1 MKRVLL
7 IITMFVYAFL
17 AHAQTVVFSDDFES
31 GTSNWN
37 FTGSW
42 GITAASSHS
51 TSHSISESPAG
62 NYADNLNMITA
73 TMSSGIDLSTALSAD
88 LSFWAKY
95 NIEAG
100 FDYMY
105 VDVSANGGTSWVNI
119 DVFDG
124 VLASWTQFTY
134 SLGGYVGNS
143 NVKVRFRFSSDGAV
157 NFDGMYIDDI
167 EVTSNSVDN
176 APPLVLHTAP
186 VFYDATGFQDS
197 VMASIIDISG
207 VQTANLHYSVDGA
220 AYTSISGTNISGNI
234 YSFIIP
240 QQAGGAMVD
249 YYFEATDSASTP
261 NTEITDTFSFISG
274 NYIAY
279 DNGQVDFVD
288 SVGIDKS
295 VAVKISFASPSILNS
310 ILIRNYTDANRP
322 NDSMLV
328 HVWADANGVPGVD
341 MITPF
346 MVKPKATLQNTSAMT
361 DVDLRPYASQLTNLS
376 GDVFIG
382 YTVPVGGVWCAITQ
396 PGITTRSFVKT
407 GSGAWAAATGTSGAT
422 DYQFRAI
429 TSSYIP
435 PPTADFS
442 FDTTNAPM
450 VTFTD
455 LTNPT
460 PSTWA
465 WDFGDGATDNTQNP
479 THTYAQYGSYTVK
492 LLVSSSAGV
501 DSISKTVTYTLLPPV
516 ASFGYVFNGLDVVQF
531 SDSSTNSPT
540 QWAWNFGNGN
550 TSSQQN
556 PTETFT
562 SGGHYNVCLTATNAG
577 GNSAA
582 YCETIIVTVG
592 MDNPSKNEYGN
603 LYPNPM
609 LNKSFI
615 KLDGVNPENTVFIVY
630 DSQGRKV
637 SIKYQVSNDGIA
649 IYRDGISKGIYL
661 FEIYQNNEK
670 LKSGK
675 LIIL

>member
-1 MKRVLL
+1 MKKVLL
-7 IITMFVYAFL
+7 IINLFVYAFL
-17 AHAQTVVFSDDFES
+17 AQAQTTVFSDNFES
-31 GTSNWN
+31 GSSNWI
-37 FTGSW
+37 FTGNW
-42 GITAASSHS
+42 GVTTASSHS
-51 TSHSISESPAG
+51 TSHSISESPTG

-119 DVFDG
+119 DIFDG
-124 VLASWTQFTY
+124 VLATWTQFTY

-143 NVKVRFRFSSDGAV
+143 NVKVRFRFYSDGAV
-157 NFDGMYIDDI
+157 NYDGMYIDDVV
-167 EVTSNSVDN
+167 VTSSSVDN
-176 APPLVLHTAP
+176 APPLVLHTPP

-207 VQTANLHYSVDGA
+207 IQTANLYYSVDGA
-220 AYTSISGTNISGNI
+220 AYTSVSGTNITGNI

-240 QQAGGAMVD
+240 QQVGGAMVD
-249 YYFEATDSASTP
+249 YYFEATDNATSP

-295 VAVKISFASPSILNS
+295 VAVKISLASPSILNG
-310 ILIRNYTDANRP
+310 ILIRNYTDPNRP

-328 HVWADANGVPGVD
+328 HVWTDANGVPGTD
-341 MITPF
+341 IITPI

-361 DVDLRPYASQLTNLS
+361 NIDLRPYAAQLTNLS
-376 GDVFIG
+376 GDIFIG
-382 YTVPVGGVWCAITQ
+382 YTVPIGGVWCTITQ
-396 PGITTRSFVKT
+396 PGVTSRSFVKT
-407 GSGAWAAATGTSGAT
+407 SSGAWAAATGTSGAT
-422 DYQFRAI
+422 DYHFRAI
-429 TSSYIP
+429 TSAYIP

-442 FDTTNAPM
+442 FDTTNAPI
-450 VTFTD
+450 VSFTD
-455 LTNPT
+455 LTSPT
-460 PSTWA
+460 PTTWD
-465 WDFGDGATDNTQNP
+465 WDFGDGVTDNTQNP

-492 LLVSSSAGV
+492 LVVSSSMGI
-501 DSISKTVTYTLLPPV
+501 DSISKTLTYTQLPPV

-531 SDSSTNSPT
+531 VDSSTNAPT

-550 TSSQQN
+550 TSTLQN
-556 PTETFT
+556 PIETFT
-562 SGGHYNVCLTATNAG
+562 SGGHYNVCLTAINAAG
-577 GNSAA
+577 SSAA

-592 MDNPSKNEYGN
+592 MDDVSQNEYGN

-609 LNKSFI
+609 INKAFI
-615 KLDGVNPENTVFIVY
+615 KMNIVNHENLVFKVF
-630 DSQGRKV
+630 DSQGREV
-637 SIKYQVSNDGIA
+637 NIKYQVSNDGIRL
-649 IYRDGISKGIYL
+649 YRNGISRGIYL
-661 FEIYQNNEK
+661 FEIYENSKK
-670 LKSGK
+670 LKNGK
-675 LIIL
+675 LIIQ